1 MNIADILI
9 HDLLVTCP
17 LFEGDFPAEASKSKL
32 VSEIAPFQR
41 RYTSKWNKSSS
52 EPTAIHADFMSRA
65 RRQPLE
71 AYATLGEFI
80 NGVFNST
87 TSFCKSDNVHM
98 LLDSYID
105 FSLMS
110 QRDSVELMEKK
121 GLS

>member
-1 MNIADILI
+1 MILQTKDDITPMAIADAEKNMSLVRERGMSIAEILT
-9 HDLLVTCP
+9 HNLLVTCP

-87 TSFCKSDNVHM
+87 TSFCK
-98 LLDSYID
+98 
-105 FSLMS
+105 
-110 QRDSVELMEKK
+110 
-121 GLS
+121 